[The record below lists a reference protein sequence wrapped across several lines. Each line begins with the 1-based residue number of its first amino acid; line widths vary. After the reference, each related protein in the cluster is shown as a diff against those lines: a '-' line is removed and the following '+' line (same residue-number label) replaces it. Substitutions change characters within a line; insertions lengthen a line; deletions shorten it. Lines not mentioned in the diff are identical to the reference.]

1 MKMPF
6 QMLRIRWVHKDFICP
21 ACQAG
26 KGRDKP
32 GSCQPVMVVVL
43 VAKDRANAAA
53 DFTTPTAAL
62 AEAAMQNWGAWQ
74 TCDMKSILQTRITAP

>member
-53 DFTTPTAAL
+53 DFTTPMTAL
-62 AEAAMQNWGAWQ
+62 AKAAMQDREAWQ
-74 TCDMKSILQTRITAP
+74 TYGMKSILQTRITAP